1 MFNIESA
8 AKSLDDG
15 RRFSHAGDIDAV
27 LDEDDD
33 DKGLAVTLLAV
44 EQEVLAAAI
53 AKNGSRFTDSVWLLP
68 GPVGPSSFRLDSSV
82 FVYQSEGARVLLREV
97 FSVKGVRQY
106 ERFYGSWEPGMVRIN
121 VSTEVNVFLLG
132 IMQMIEKKT

>member
-27 LDEDDD
+27 LDEDDGDD
-33 DKGLAVTLLAV
+33 DKGLTVTLLAV
-44 EQEVLAAAI
+44 EPEVLAAAA

-68 GPVGPSSFRLDSSV
+68 GPVGSSSFRLDSSV

-97 FSVKGVRQY
+97 FSVNRNSK
-106 ERFYGSWEPGMVRIN
+106 
-121 VSTEVNVFLLG
+121 
-132 IMQMIEKKT
+132 